1 MFRRVLLV
9 CVGGLALLVV
19 LGAPGRL
26 HAQRFRGGLPPA
38 MGHPGFRGG
47 VMPRFPGSF
56 NPAFNRGFF
65 TPGFNR
71 GFITPGF
78 NRGFFTPAFNRG
90 FTPGFNR
97 GFFTP
102 GFNRGLFFDPR
113 FGTGT
118 FRPF

>member
-1 MFRRVLLV
+1 
-9 CVGGLALLVV
+9 
-19 LGAPGRL
+19 
-26 HAQRFRGGLPPA
+26 

-71 GFITPGF
+71 GFITP
-78 NRGFFTPAFNRG
+78 AFNRG
-90 FTPGFNR
+90 FVTPA
-97 GFFTP
+97 
-102 GFNRGLFFDPR
+102 FNRGLFFDPR
-113 FGTGT
+113 FSTGFGPGF

>member
-1 MFRRVLLV
+1 
-9 CVGGLALLVV
+9 
-19 LGAPGRL
+19 
-26 HAQRFRGGLPPA
+26 

-78 NRGFFTPAFNRG
+78 NGMS

-97 GFFTP
+97 GFVTPGFNGGFVTPGLSRGFFTP
-102 GFNRGLFFDPR
+102 GFNPGFDRRLDRFEDRFNRGFFFDPR